1 MKNLKPT
8 LNQPLTWIFKKK
20 KIILQSGT
28 ETIIELI
35 EEKQSKA
42 SFRLD
47 GEKFTIRNKGFW
59 NAKTIIEKEGEQLL
73 LSLIHI

>member
-35 EEKQSKA
+35 EENNQKHPS
-42 SFRLD
+42 
-47 GEKFTIRNKGFW
+47 G
-59 NAKTIIEKEGEQLL
+59 
-73 LSLIHI
+73 